1 MVYLLDVSWD
11 KHLLMRA
18 TVDRSK
24 EDHVVLPDHHLN
36 ETLQTAYHYCSKVTA
51 IHSKS
56 FYMASGLLPYEK
68 RKAIRALYAFCRT
81 TDDIIDLQ
89 GNNRETELN
98 QWRKHGL
105 SSNPRANDPVS
116 IAWADTRKNFRI
128 PNTYAHQLIDGVYMD
143 IHQHHYDN
151 FAALADYCYGVA
163 STVGLMSMH
172 IIGFTTESAI
182 RYAVKLGVA
191 LQLTNIL
198 RDIAEDYK
206 LGRVYLPQDE
216 LILFGITEKHLAEG
230 IVDDK
235 WKAFMKFQ
243 IARTRNIYEEAWP
256 GIPLLHPSGQL
267 SIAAAAT
274 FYKGILD
281 KIEEN
286 NFNVFNGRAC
296 VSKWCKL
303 KMLPKLWFKYS
314 FLSQW
319 KGQRNNI

>member
-1 MVYLLDVSWD
+1 VYSLDVSWD
-11 KHLLMRA
+11 KHLVVRA

-24 EDHVVLPDHHLN
+24 DDHVVLPDHHLN
-36 ETLQTAYHYCSKVTA
+36 ETLKTSYHYCSKVTA

-89 GNNRETELN
+89 GNNRETELH
-98 QWRKHGL
+98 QWRQHGL

-116 IAWADTRKNFRI
+116 IAWADTRQNFKI
-128 PNTYAHQLIDGVYMD
+128 PNCYAHQLIDGVYLD
-143 IHQHHYDN
+143 IHRDRYEN
-151 FAALADYCYGVA
+151 FAELADYCYGVA

-216 LILFGITEKHLAEG
+216 LRRFGITERHLSEG
-230 IVDDK
+230 IIDDQ
-235 WKAFMKFQ
+235 WRTFMKFQ
-243 IARTRNIYEEAWP
+243 IDRTRNIYEEAWP
-256 GIPLLHPSGQL
+256 GISLLHPSGQL

-274 FYKGILD
+274 FYKGILE

-286 NFNVFNGRAC
+286 NFNVFDSRAC
-296 VSKWCKL
+296 IGKWRKL
-303 KMLPKLWFKYS
+303 KMLPGLWFKYS
-314 FLSQW
+314 FLPQW
-319 KGQRNNI
+319 KGQSNSKK

>member
-1 MVYLLDVSWD
+1 MLDIAWD
-11 KHLLMRA
+11 QHLVTRA
-18 TVDRSK
+18 NLDRSK
-24 EDHVVLPDHHLN
+24 DDQVELPDHHLG
-36 ETLQTAYHYCSKVTA
+36 ETLQTSYKYCSKVTA

-56 FYMASGLLPYEK
+56 FYMASGLLPFEK

-89 GNNRETELN
+89 GKQGEPELHL
-98 QWRKHGL
+98 WRRHGL

-116 IAWADTRKNFRI
+116 IAWADTRQKFKI
-128 PNTYAHQLIDGVYMD
+128 PNGYAHQLIDGVAND
-143 IHQHHYDN
+143 IHHDGYEN
-151 FAALADYCYGVA
+151 FNELADYCYGVA

-172 IIGFTTESAI
+172 VIGFTTKSAI

-216 LILFGITEKHLAEG
+216 LRRYGITERHFKEG
-230 IVDDK
+230 IVDDN

-243 IARTRNIYEEAWP
+243 IERTRSIYDQAWP
-256 GIPLLHPSGQL
+256 GIALLHPDGQL

-274 FYKGILD
+274 FYRGILG

-286 NFNVFNGRAC
+286 DFDVYKSRAC
-296 VSKWCKL
+296 LGKWSKL
-303 KMLPKLWFKYS
+303 RMLPKLWYTYS
-314 FLSQW
+314 FLSRLKFQMQN
-319 KGQRNNI
+319 K

>member
-1 MVYLLDVSWD
+1 MLDVSWD
-11 KHLLMRA
+11 KHLVTRA
-18 TVDRSK
+18 TVDRYK
-24 EDHVVLPDHHLN
+24 NDQVELPDHHLD
-36 ETLQTAYHYCSKVTA
+36 ETLQSAYKFCSRVTA

-56 FYMASGLLPYEK
+56 FYMASGLLPFKK

-89 GNNRETELN
+89 GKNSATELHL
-98 QWRKHGL
+98 WRQQGL

-116 IAWADTRKNFRI
+116 IAWADTRQNLHI
-128 PNTYAHQLIDGVYMD
+128 PDCYAHQLIDGVYMD
-143 IHQHHYDN
+143 LHQNRYES
-151 FAALADYCYGVA
+151 FTELVDYCYGVA

-216 LILFGITEKHLAEG
+216 LRRYGITERHFKEG
-230 IVDDK
+230 IVDDN

-243 IARTRNIYEEAWP
+243 IERTRSIYVEAWP
-256 GIPLLHPSGQL
+256 GITLLHPDGQL
-267 SIAAAAT
+267 SIAVAAT
-274 FYKGILD
+274 FYKGILE

-286 NFNVFNGRAC
+286 DFDVFKSRAC
-296 VSKWCKL
+296 LGKWSKL
-303 KMLPKLWFKYS
+303 KMLPKLWFIYS
-314 FLSQW
+314 FLSRYTS
-319 KGQRNNI
+319 QRQNK

>member
-1 MVYLLDVSWD
+1 
-11 KHLLMRA
+11 
-18 TVDRSK
+18 
-24 EDHVVLPDHHLN
+24 
-36 ETLQTAYHYCSKVTA
+36 
-51 IHSKS
+51 
-56 FYMASGLLPYEK
+56 MASGLLPYEK

-89 GNNRETELN
+89 GKNRETELEL
-98 QWRKHGL
+98 WRRHGL

-116 IAWADTRKNFRI
+116 IAWADTRQNFKI
-128 PNTYAHQLIDGVYMD
+128 PTCYAHQLIDGVNMD
-143 IHQHHYDN
+143 IHHDRYEDFN
-151 FAALADYCYGVA
+151 SLADYCYGVA

-172 IIGFTTESAI
+172 IIGFTTEEAI

-216 LILFGITEKHLAEG
+216 LRSYGITERHFKEG
-230 IVDDK
+230 LIDDK

-243 IARTRNIYEEAWP
+243 IDRTRSIYEEAWP

-274 FYKGILD
+274 FYKGILG

-286 NFNVFNGRAC
+286 NFDVFNTRAC
-296 VSKWCKL
+296 IGKSNKL
-303 KMLPKLWFKYS
+303 KMLPGLWFKYS
-314 FLSQW
+314 LLSQL
-319 KGQRNNI
+319 KVQLNNKK